1 MATIVSAP
9 PARAPL
15 SGNIA
20 LNETC
25 ERSEMFRHVL
35 KDVQRSLVSGGLFSF
50 FLQKFEGDS
59 YFSIL
64 RSRFGGF
71 ISFKFQHNKK
81 RPQNLWKSG
90 NFTPIPLRLGTGI
103 EATPTEEHG

>member
-50 FLQKFEGDS
+50 FLGRFLLFDTPFQIWGVYQFQVSTQQKKTPKP
-59 YFSIL
+59 
-64 RSRFGGF
+64 FG
-71 ISFKFQHNKK
+71 
-81 RPQNLWKSG
+81 KSG

-103 EATPTEEHG
+103 EVTPTEEHG